1 MNRFLLPLCAIS
13 ALAAA
18 ATAQCYETNYG
29 VLCPN
34 PSGPAGYG
42 DDVLFTL
49 QPMNF
54 AFPMA
59 GVAASYTHAHICSNG
74 VIYLTNGAASGGTTY
89 AYNPVTT
96 LFGTAGQPPRIA
108 PLWIDLDN
116 EPQYNGGVFFNN
128 TIPGKFVVTW
138 LNTVEWASQ
147 GTTPVFTVQ
156 AQLFANGDVTFY
168 YSPSTFGMTT
178 GFTPQF
184 VSRVGIS
191 EGNGIVGPAAV
202 DLSLGNVNLTNFT
215 MYEDFPINV
224 FDLNG
229 TSVNFIYAGTGYIE
243 TDGACIAGAFHQS
256 YGHGCYD
263 ISDSFYQYL
272 PTAATAPATLNGQSM
287 VMTPVGS
294 QYAVTWGGA
303 TYAPPTGATVI
314 ALTDDGE
321 AAQTLSAPFPTPAGP
336 VGSLYVGANG
346 IVSVATNPTASNYV
360 PDANTFLNSPVT
372 AWYSWHDYNPGEAGS
387 GQVKYHEAVVGTET
401 IAYITWDGVENYST
415 PAALNPSTLQFQF
428 SLTTGRVSIVWVT
441 IDSQTTSAYGTG
453 HLIGY
458 SPGGSSSNSGS
469 INLATALPLV
479 TSGNY
484 FAMALACTPT
494 PVSTPSSGTLLTYTT
509 TNMFEYAPSAGV
521 YIGMNILSLGQ
532 FPTGLDL
539 GIIGAPGCKAYV
551 SSLDLTQTMV
561 GFTSTN
567 TVTFPLPAGVPQGFQ
582 LYSQS
587 VGLVTPFSLPNGQN
601 AFGLAVSNG
610 LRSSVWTF

>member
-42 DDVLFTL
+42 DDLLFTL

-74 VIYLTNGAASGGTTY
+74 VIYLTNGAASLGTTY
-89 AYNPVTT
+89 AYNTPAIF
-96 LFGTAGQPPRIA
+96 FGAAGQAPRIA

-116 EPQYNGGVFFNN
+116 EPQYNGGVYFNN

-138 LNTVEWASQ
+138 LNTVEWQSQ
-147 GTTPVFTVQ
+147 ATTPTFTVQ

-168 YSPSTFGMTT
+168 YSPSTFGATYAF
-178 GFTPQF
+178 GSQ
-184 VSRVGIS
+184 SGSYCGLS
-191 EGNGIVGPAAV
+191 EGNGVTVPASV
-202 DLSLGNVNLTNFT
+202 DLSAGNLNLTNFA
-215 MYEDFPINV
+215 MYESFPINV

-229 TSVNFIYAGTGYIE
+229 TSVQFTYAGTGYVQ
-243 TDGACIAGAFHQS
+243 TNGACTAALHET

-272 PTAATAPATLNGQSM
+272 PDASTAPATLNGQSI
-287 VMTPVGS
+287 VMFPVGS
-294 QYAVTWGGA
+294 QYTVTWGGA
-303 TYAPPTGATVI
+303 TYASPAGASVI
-314 ALTDDGE
+314 TLSDDGE
-321 AAQTLSAPFPTPAGP
+321 ASHGLSIPFPTSSGP
-336 VGSLYVGANG
+336 VGSLWVGANG
-346 IVSVATNPTASNYV
+346 IVSVATNPTAANYV

-372 AWYSWHDYNPGEAGS
+372 AWYSWHDYNPGEVGS
-387 GQVKYHEAVVGTET
+387 GQVKYHEAVVGSDT
-401 IAYITWDGVENYST
+401 IAYITWDGVESYST
-415 PAALNPSTLQFQF
+415 PTALNPSTLQFQF
-428 SLTTGRVSIVWVT
+428 NLTTGSVSIVWVT
-441 IDSQTTSAYGTG
+441 IDSLTTSAYGSG
-453 HLIGY
+453 HLIGW
-458 SPGGSSSNSGS
+458 SPAGSSSNAGS
-469 INLATALPLV
+469 INLATALPIV
-479 TSGNY
+479 TAGNY
-484 FAMALACTPT
+484 PAMALAASPS
-494 PVSTPSSGTLLTYTT
+494 PVSTPSSGTLLTFTT
-509 TNMFEYAPSAGV
+509 TNMFQYAPSSGV
-521 YIGMNILSLGQ
+521 YIGMHILSLGQ
-532 FPTGLDL
+532 IPTGLDL

-551 SSLDLTQTMV
+551 SSLDLTQAMV

-567 TVTFPLPAGVPQGFQ
+567 SVTFPLPAGVPPGFQ

-601 AFGLAVSNG
+601 AFGLTVSNG
-610 LRSSVWTF
+610 VRSYIWTY